1 MITPDEIKVID
12 TGSKYTVGELPQTHK
27 TLRYLKSGALVCLFD
42 GLDTMLNYVDKKM
55 PEAKRDESSIDEG
68 RSFHFFDTYDEAM
81 KVYRHTPE
89 KVVKFDPGELV
100 IKDKNEAGSQIEY
113 DVTGDFIDMGRHMEG
128 LPDAFGSMHNGN
140 ARNRRVNVILNLSNY
155 ADMSTKDINHRGE
168 RILRLVDA
176 LEAGGVRVMLTAV
189 ESSECTHT
197 EVILKRHE
205 EPLTISDLAVVAHS
219 DFLRRVIFRVC
230 EYSETFQSGYGSAIV
245 LDRSVT
251 PEVIEH
257 DTNNDELNIYIAGNM
272 DYGIDKK
279 FDKLERLLVWEMSKV
294 VPELSS
300 IRLDNS
306 EILFNPNGARD
317 EQTIREEGND
327 AIKGQV

>member
-1 MITPDEIKVID
+1 MITPDEFKVID
-12 TGSKYTVGELPQTHK
+12 SGTNYTVGEISKQHK
-27 TLRYLKSGALVCLFD
+27 VLRYLKPGTLVCLFD

-55 PEAKRDESSIDEG
+55 PTAKRDMSSDNEG
-68 RSFHFFDTYDEAM
+68 RSFHYFDTYKKAM
-81 KVYRHTPE
+81 DTYRNTPE

-100 IKDKNEAGSQIEY
+100 IKDKNEAGSQIEH

-140 ARNRRVNVILNLSNY
+140 ARNRRVNITLNISQY
-155 ADMSTKDINHRGE
+155 ADMSTRDINHRGE
-168 RILRLVDA
+168 RVLRLVDA
-176 LEAGGVRVMLTAV
+176 LEAGGVRVMLSAV
-189 ESSECTHT
+189 ESSACTHT

-219 DFLRRVIFRVC
+219 DFLRRIIFRVV
-230 EYSETFQSGYGSAIV
+230 EHSETFSSGYGSAIV
-245 LDRSVT
+245 LDRTVT

-272 DYGIDKK
+272 DYGIDDK
-279 FDKLERLLVWEMSKV
+279 FDKLERLLVWEMSKP

-300 IRLDNS
+300 IRLDNRQV
-306 EILFNPNGARD
+306 LFNPNGARD
-317 EQTIREEGND
+317 EQTIREEGNE
-327 AIKGQV
+327 ALRSQ